1 MYCNH
6 SLNLNLVITKYVNFL
21 FKYQLKFTAKT
32 KDKARE
38 KKIFKL
44 NKK

>member
-6 SLNLNLVITKYVNFL
+6 SLNLNLATTKYVNFL

-32 KDKARE
+32 KDKARD
-38 KKIFKL
+38 KKISNL
-44 NKK
+44 SKK